1 MPRRIIV
8 KMGDLEIS
16 DRAGDVLAS
25 VLGSCVGVI
34 IMDHNSTLTGMAHIM
49 LPERTKGL
57 QEGNRRAKY
66 AGPGVLTLVR
76 EMMNRGSRRDDL
88 YAKLCGGARLFG
100 ENSLQ
105 NIGER
110 NIAVTRDALRK
121 LKIPILAERVGG
133 ETGINVL
140 VEVGTGK
147 VIVRVSG
154 DRAEVILKAASLSS
168 GEIHPIS
175 RRWRTSGG

>member
-16 DRAGDVLAS
+16 DSPGDVLTS

-34 IMDHNSTLTGMAHIM
+34 LLDRNGPLTGMAHIM
-49 LPERTKGL
+49 LPERTKGML
-57 QEGNRRAKY
+57 VGNRKAKY
-66 AGPGVLTLVR
+66 AGPGVLALVR
-76 EMMNRGSRRDDL
+76 EMMRRGSRKDDL

-110 NIAVTRDALRK
+110 NVAVTRAALRK
-121 LKIPILAERVGG
+121 LNIPILAERVGG
-133 ETGINVL
+133 EVGRNVI
-140 VEVGTGK
+140 VEVGTGR
-147 VIVRVSG
+147 VIVKVSG
-154 DRAEVILKAASLSS
+154 DHAEVI
-168 GEIHPIS
+168 
-175 RRWRTSGG
+175 